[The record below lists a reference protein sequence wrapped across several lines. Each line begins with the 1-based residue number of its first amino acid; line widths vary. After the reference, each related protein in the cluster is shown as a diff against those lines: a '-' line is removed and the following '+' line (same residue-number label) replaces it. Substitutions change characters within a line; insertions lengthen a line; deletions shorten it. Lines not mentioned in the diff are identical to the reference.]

1 MIDLHTIATEQRNP
15 ATAAIDT
22 LSTQDLVALINQ
34 ADKEVPLAVE
44 KILPALATA
53 VDETA
58 NRIRQGGRLFY
69 IGAGTSG
76 RLGILDAA
84 ECPPTYNADPQI
96 VQALIAGG
104 ESAVFTAKE
113 GAEDSETAGARDLS
127 SKEISPVDT
136 VVGLSASGRTPYALG
151 ALRYA
156 SSCGAYTIGITASPA
171 SPLAAVAN
179 LELCAVT
186 GPEVI
191 TGSTRMKA
199 GSAQKMI
206 LNILSTGV
214 MIRLGKVYGNLMVD
228 VKATNEKLRERA
240 KHIVVDATGCTVKE
254 AETALNEASGNAK
267 TAIVMLLLHVTA
279 EQARARLE
287 RADGYIRRTL
297 DGGNHDL

>member
-15 ATAAIDT
+15 ATTAIDT

-44 KILPALATA
+44 RILPALATA

-58 NRIRQGGRLFY
+58 SRIRQGGRLFY

-84 ECPPTYNADPQI
+84 ECPPTYNTDPQI

-104 ESAVFTAKE
+104 DSAVFTAKE

-156 SSCGAYTIGITASPA
+156 ASCGAYTIGITSSPA
-171 SPLAAVAN
+171 SPLAAVAD

-228 VKATNEKLRERA
+228 VKA
-240 KHIVVDATGCTVKE
+240 DATGCTIKE
-254 AETALNEASGNAK
+254 AETALNAAAGKAK

>member
-1 MIDLHTIATEQRNP
+1 MIDLHTIATEQRNT
-15 ATAAIDT
+15 ATTAIDT
-22 LSTQDLVALINQ
+22 LSTQDLVALINH

-58 NRIRQGGRLFY
+58 SRIRQGGRLFY
-69 IGAGTSG
+69 VGAGTSG

-84 ECPPTYNADPQI
+84 ECPPTYNTDPQT

-113 GAEDSETAGARDLS
+113 GAEDSESAGARDLS
-127 SKEISPVDT
+127 SKELSPVDT

-156 SSCGAYTIGITASPA
+156 ASCGAYTIGITASPA

-228 VKATNEKLRERA
+228 VKA
-240 KHIVVDATGCTVKE
+240 DATGCTIKE
-254 AETALNEASGNAK
+254 AETALNAASGKAK

-279 EQARARLE
+279 EQANARLE
-287 RADGYIRRTL
+287 QADGYIRHTL
-297 DGGNHDL
+297 NGGNHDL

>member
-1 MIDLHTIATEQRNP
+1 MIDLHTIATEQRNT
-15 ATAAIDT
+15 ATTVIDT
-22 LSTQDLVALINQ
+22 LSTQDLVALINH

-58 NRIRQGGRLFY
+58 SRIRQGGRLFY
-69 IGAGTSG
+69 VGAGTSG

-84 ECPPTYNADPQI
+84 ECPPTYNTDPQT

-104 ESAVFTAKE
+104 DSAVFTAKE

-156 SSCGAYTIGITASPA
+156 ASCGAYTIGITSSPA
-171 SPLAAVAN
+171 SPLAAVAD

-206 LNILSTGV
+206 LNILS
-214 MIRLGKVYGNLMVD
+214 
-228 VKATNEKLRERA
+228 
-240 KHIVVDATGCTVKE
+240 
-254 AETALNEASGNAK
+254 
-267 TAIVMLLLHVTA
+267 
-279 EQARARLE
+279 
-287 RADGYIRRTL
+287 
-297 DGGNHDL
+297 